1 MSIAGVLTILWYALA
16 PFLWLIVAGL
26 ALLETIQAV
35 AHLRG
40 YRLFAYR
47 CLGANLAALAV
58 GLSALW
64 WIPLLTRSQLAYIA
78 TVFDWVALLAA
89 VFGVMLVAWL
99 LLHPLS
105 FLLRGA
111 KRDAGSLTAS
121 P

>member
-16 PFLWLIVAGL
+16 PFIWLIVAGL
-26 ALLETIQAV
+26 MLLVAIQTI

-47 CLGANLAALAV
+47 CLGANFAALVV
-58 GLSALW
+58 GVFAFW
-64 WIPLLTRSQLAYIA
+64 WVPLLTRSRLAYV
-78 TVFDWVALLAA
+78 TTLFDWVALLGA
-89 VFGVMLVAWL
+89 VFSVMLVAWL

-111 KRDAGSLTAS
+111 KRDPNPLTAS
-121 P
+121 L